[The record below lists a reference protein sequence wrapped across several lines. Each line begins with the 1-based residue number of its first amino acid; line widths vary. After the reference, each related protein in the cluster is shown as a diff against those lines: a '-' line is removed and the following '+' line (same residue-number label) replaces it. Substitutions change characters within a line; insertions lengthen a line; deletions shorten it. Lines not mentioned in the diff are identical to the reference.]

1 MELNETGG
9 TLFMPEMLKAHLDVL
24 RSEADKVQQQADIED
39 ILEKVHKARVDP
51 NALIAAA
58 PMIASIQETCIAT
71 LGNFSAIIGKAKS
84 KKTFFITL
92 VVGTFLIEKIGPLQ
106 TYGAHGK
113 KRIVW
118 FDTEQSRYHFTK
130 AFRRALEL
138 SKGENFYN
146 IEAYGLRGESPTDR
160 LRIMDYV
167 LRDLN
172 ENQDIAFVVIDGI
185 RDLVM
190 DINDPKEATAI
201 ITWLMKVTEEM
212 NLHICTIIHQNKG
225 DNNARGHLGTEIIN
239 KAETVISIQKDSDN
253 ISSVWPE
260 FCREIDFK
268 PFAFTVNE
276 SSLPQIL
283 EGYTPERNEQNNRR
297 RTKSQAASSDEL
309 QIKLMAKV
317 FATKECLGYSELV
330 SEVISH
336 GYSVFGNTFG
346 SNIAKGLITDCTAK
360 RIIINSG
367 KDGNKSKYI
376 FNQNRELFHPLPSS

>member
-1 MELNETGG
+1 MELNDNGG
-9 TLFMPEMLKAHLDVL
+9 SVLTPEMFLQHLGAL
-24 RSEADKVQQQADIED
+24 RIESDTTKQEAKIED
-39 ILEKVHKARVDP
+39 ILQKVNKARVDP
-51 NALIAAA
+51 NAPVEAA
-58 PMIASIQETCIAT
+58 PMIASIQETSIAT
-71 LGNFSAIIGKAKS
+71 LGNFSALIGKAKS

-92 VVGTFLIEKIGPLQ
+92 LVGIFLRAKMDFIQAYEV
-106 TYGAHGK
+106 AGK
-113 KRIVW
+113 KRIIW

-138 SKGENFYN
+138 SNGERFYE
-146 IEAYGLRGESPTDR
+146 IEAYALRSESPADR
-160 LRIMDYV
+160 LRIMDYI

-172 ENQDIAFVVIDGI
+172 ESKDIAFVVIDGI

-190 DINDPKEATAI
+190 DINDPKEATTI
-201 ITWLMKVTEEM
+201 LTWLMKVTEEM

-225 DNNARGHLGTEIIN
+225 DNNARGHLGTEIVN

-260 FCREIDFK
+260 FCREIEFK

-283 EGYTPERNEQNNRR
+283 EKYSPERNEQNNRR
-297 RTKSQAASSDEL
+297 RTKSQAVSSDEL

-330 SEVISH
+330 AEVIKH

-346 SNIAKGLITDCTAK
+346 SNIAKGLISDCTAK

-367 KDGNKSKYI
+367 KEGNKSKYV
-376 FNQNRELFHPLPSS
+376 FNQNRGLFHQEPSA